1 MLSFRTIRSICI
13 SGYIYADRRP
23 TDRELVMVFE
33 SVHKKWPA
41 VVHRLGLEK
50 AIDLPKKSHEY
61 TKLRQAYSA
70 YTACAE
76 GITLIDVRT
85 VVENVCGN
93 CSSDVLQECKLGWL
107 SYSARPARQ
116 LPD

>member
-1 MLSFRTIRSICI
+1 
-13 SGYIYADRRP
+13 
-23 TDRELVMVFE
+23 MVFE

-50 AIDLPKKSHEY
+50 AIDLTKKSHQGYHED
-61 TKLRQAYSA
+61 TKLRQAYTA

-76 GITLIDVRT
+76 GITLSDVRM
-85 VVENVCGN
+85 VVENECGN
-93 CSSDVLQECKLGWL
+93 CSSDVLQECKLRWL
-107 SYSARPARQ
+107 FYSAGPARQ